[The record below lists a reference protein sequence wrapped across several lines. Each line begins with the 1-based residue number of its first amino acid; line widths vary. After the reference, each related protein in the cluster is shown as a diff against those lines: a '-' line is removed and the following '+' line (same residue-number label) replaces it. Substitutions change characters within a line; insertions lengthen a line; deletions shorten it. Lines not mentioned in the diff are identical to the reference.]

1 MLKRVYELMACLVTF
16 DDEII
21 SPCAFYFRRPGSPF
35 SIALDQ
41 INFDASAC
49 CLILQAFISGSANA
63 RTLIKFD
70 VTHTI
75 MFEFDRAINWCR
87 DLTF

>member
-41 INFDASAC
+41 INF
-49 CLILQAFISGSANA
+49 LLGANKKSS
-63 RTLIKFD
+63 LLG
-70 VTHTI
+70 
-75 MFEFDRAINWCR
+75 EFPLHFPTPGRHAG
-87 DLTF
+87 LPKKPGLKLLES